1 MQSDLDRTILEQ
13 RYAIE
18 ARPRLSAIPPKGG
31 RKSDKFMNT
40 LGLQDA
46 VSEEVYIRLEF
57 AYTRAAAQGRG

>member
-31 RKSDKFMNT
+31 RKSDKWLNT
-40 LGLQDA
+40 QWMDDYA
-46 VSEEVYIRLEF
+46 REEAYIRLEF